1 MMTAEGKRTRMTNR
15 DIQAAER
22 KQQLLDT
29 AKRLFAEKGYHA
41 TSMRELNKT
50 IGMTEALAYHY
61 FPGGK
66 LDILRAVL
74 QVAQEERIAR
84 IVAFLEQTFLG
95 EPSLNQTLLS
105 LIDGIAGQIQNDRD
119 YFLILIQERN
129 QLEPEQQ
136 EALDALTKQPFQAT
150 EAYLRKLYARGDL
163 RKMDFDM
170 AASQFLSH
178 IVVLIVQGMIKAQPF
193 GMEQKQRIVDYYAG
207 LWSR

>member
-1 MMTAEGKRTRMTNR
+1 MAAEGKRTRMTNR

-95 EPSLNQTLLS
+95 EPVLGQTLLS
-105 LIDGIAGQIQNDRD
+105 LIDGIARQLQVDRD
-119 YFLILIQERN
+119 YFRILVQEWN

-136 EALDALTKQPFQAT
+136 AVLHALTEQPFQAM
-150 EAYLRKLYARGDL
+150 EAYLRKLSARGDL
-163 RKMDFDM
+163 REMDFQM

-178 IVVLIVQGMIKAQPF
+178 IVVLIIHGMIKGQNL

>member
-1 MMTAEGKRTRMTNR
+1 MTNR

-29 AKRLFAEKGYHA
+29 AKRLFAQKGYHA

-74 QVAQEERIAR
+74 QYAQEERIAR

-95 EPSLNQTLLS
+95 APALGQTLLS
-105 LIDGIAGQIQNDRD
+105 LIDGIAGHIQNDRD
-119 YFLILIQERN
+119 YFLILVHEWN
-129 QLEPEQQ
+129 QLEPEQH
-136 EALDALTKQPFQAT
+136 EVLNALTKQPFQAM
-150 EAYLRKLYARGDL
+150 EAYLGELSARGDL
-163 RKMDFDM
+163 REMDFTM

-178 IVVLIVQGMIKAQPF
+178 IVVLIVQGMIRGQNL
-193 GMEQKQRIVDYYAG
+193 GMEQKQRIVDYYAA